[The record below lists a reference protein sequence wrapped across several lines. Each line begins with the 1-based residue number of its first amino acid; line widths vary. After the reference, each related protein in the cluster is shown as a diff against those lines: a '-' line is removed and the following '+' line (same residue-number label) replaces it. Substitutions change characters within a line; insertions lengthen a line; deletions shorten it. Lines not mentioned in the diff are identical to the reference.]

1 MVILHTL
8 SKIDR
13 DKQKDNNILL
23 NRKGGFSMEERN
35 NQNGAYAIQEQ
46 GDLGL
51 GTTPIDP
58 KYVGE
63 DGKISIPKDDKER
76 ERG

>member
-1 MVILHTL
+1 
-8 SKIDR
+8 
-13 DKQKDNNILL
+13 
-23 NRKGGFSMEERN
+23 MEERN

-46 GDLGL
+46 GDLGV

-63 DGKISIPKDDKER
+63 DGTISIPKDDKER
-76 ERG
+76 EPG

>member
-1 MVILHTL
+1 M
-8 SKIDR
+8 
-13 DKQKDNNILL
+13 
-23 NRKGGFSMEERN
+23 ERN
-35 NQNGAYAIQEQ
+35 NQNGSYAIQEQ

-58 KYVGE
+58 KYVDEKGN
-63 DGKISIPKDDKER
+63 ISIPKNPKNEKER